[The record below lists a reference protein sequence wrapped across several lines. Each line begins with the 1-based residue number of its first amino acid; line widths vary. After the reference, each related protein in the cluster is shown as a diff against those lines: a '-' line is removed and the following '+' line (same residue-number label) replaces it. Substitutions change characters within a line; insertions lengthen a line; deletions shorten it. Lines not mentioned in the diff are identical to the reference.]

1 MKKTIKNQALAFW
14 MLGTFMAYASSQSI
28 PMDPQK
34 RVKAVISKDSM
45 NRLAVTND
53 RITQVFGDEQSY
65 TAQTEE
71 GVGQIFLKPT
81 LENGDKP
88 LSLTLITENGSVQDM
103 TLVPQERDAAT
114 IVLTGR
120 GTRSVDG
127 VREERELHKSFNDQ
141 VYPYFQ
147 NAAQDHR
154 PSLKNQLVRA
164 MKRLATGRLS
174 ELEIEDVTRKP
185 VDGFDM
191 DYKRAHQVG
200 GLKGLV
206 YEVKNTTTTQIEIDE
221 QQFYSSGDLALS
233 FEKRLLNPQETTNFY
248 ILVADDSFT
257 H

>member
-1 MKKTIKNQALAFW
+1 LKTTIKISAFW
-14 MLGTFMAYASSQSI
+14 MLGTFIVHASSQNI

-34 RVKAVISKDSM
+34 RVKAIISKDSM

-65 TAQTEE
+65 TVQTEE
-71 GVGQIFLKPT
+71 GIGQIFLKPT

-120 GTRSVDG
+120 GTSRSVDAA
-127 VREERELHKSFNDQ
+127 REEAETGRGFNYQ
-141 VYPYFQ
+141 AHPYFQ
-147 NAAQDHR
+147 NADYR

-164 MKRLATGRLS
+164 MKVLVSNRLPEMETEAL
-174 ELEIEDVTRKP
+174 TRKP
-185 VDGFDM
+185 VEGFDL
-191 DYKRAHQVG
+191 DYKSSHQIG
-200 GLKGLV
+200 SLKGLV
-206 YEVKNTTTTQIEIDE
+206 YEVKNTTTTPIEIDE
-221 QQFYSSGDLALS
+221 RQFYSSGDLALS
-233 FEKRLLNPQETTNFY
+233 FTKRLLNPQETTHFY
-248 ILVADDSFT
+248 ILVADDPFI